1 MGNRPRKTNLQAMRM
16 RAGYRSAKAFAE
28 HMGIP
33 VGTYTNYEQGK
44 AQYTLVQ
51 AWEFADELGCTIDE
65 IAGREPPEASLTD
78 DEWDVVDGY
87 RTADESQKR
96 RMLVA
101 ARLEIEM
108 AEEAALKNAAGA

>member
-1 MGNRPRKTNLQAMRM
+1 MGRKPNLQAMRR
-16 RAGYRSAKAFAE
+16 RAGFKSAKAFAE
-28 HMGIP
+28 HIGMP
-33 VGTYTNYEQGK
+33 TATYTKYEQGNTK
-44 AQYTLVQ
+44 LTLLQ
-51 AWEFADELGCTIDE
+51 AWEFADALDCTIDE

>member
-1 MGNRPRKTNLQAMRM
+1 MGKKTRLQEIRR
-16 RAGYRSAKAFAE
+16 RAGFKSASSFAE
-28 HMGIP
+28 HIGMSP
-33 VGTYTNYEQGK
+33 STYTKYEQGNTK
-44 AQYTLVQ
+44 MTLAM
-51 AWEFADELGCTIDE
+51 AWRFADELGCTIDE